1 MKSINLK
8 IVVSGMVQMVG
19 FRWYAKQQA
28 DFLHIKGYVRNTV
41 RGEVE
46 IFAQGPGDVMPQFE
60 DMIRQG
66 PSRSRVE
73 RFLREEVNTDKVYEK
88 FSIRM

>member
-1 MKSINLK
+1 
-8 IVVSGMVQMVG
+8 MVQMVG

-28 DFLHIKGYVRNTV
+28 DYLNIKGYVKNTT
-41 RGEVE
+41 RGDVE
-46 IFAQGPGDVMPQFE
+46 IFAQGVADVMPQFI
-60 DMIRQG
+60 DLIKRG

-73 RFLREEVNTDKVYEK
+73 KLVKEEVLTDKVYEK